1 MKLKTHTKL
10 SPNFLTLPENLRR
23 GQIVGDTSSQ
33 HFSQSTSSK
42 YVHCSALIVTDVGR
56 NMGGGLHL
64 PHGPK
69 LLARQ
74 LAKRRGIPRNSRC
87 KKEYGCPWDG
97 TVYEVSS
104 CPTRCLYWVTVMY
117 LPACKSSIA
126 RAQVHTRAYEI
137 QYCVPMNMRNQKLL
151 RTSCNNYSRSARSR
165 PMILSYFAHA
175 AVAAQITT
183 PFCLKLLRAFGFST
197 KELWRKSGV
206 VKFPKVNI

>member
-1 MKLKTHTKL
+1 MTNHPGMQCVANEQIVKLKSHTKL

-42 YVHCSALIVTDVGR
+42 YVHCSVFIVTDVGR

-117 LPACKSSIA
+117 LPACKSSISRA
-126 RAQVHTRAYEI
+126 LKSIRKRAQTVSI
-137 QYCVPMNMRNQKLL
+137 GF
-151 RTSCNNYSRSARSR
+151 RS
-165 PMILSYFAHA
+165 P
-175 AVAAQITT
+175 
-183 PFCLKLLRAFGFST
+183 
-197 KELWRKSGV
+197 
-206 VKFPKVNI
+206 VNR

>member
-1 MKLKTHTKL
+1 MSPCFFYGIDKHLLSSMRPIRKL
-10 SPNFLTLPENLRR
+10 SALAVPYTKCMREPISPPIRHGVLPGLKNLR
-23 GQIVGDTSSQ
+23 IFCKTCM
-33 HFSQSTSSK
+33 FSHSCKGWTGRQS
-42 YVHCSALIVTDVGR
+42 C
-56 NMGGGLHL
+56 
-64 PHGPK
+64 
-69 LLARQ
+69 
-74 LAKRRGIPRNSRC
+74 
-87 KKEYGCPWDG
+87 
-97 TVYEVSS
+97 
-104 CPTRCLYWVTVMY
+104 
-117 LPACKSSIA
+117 LPAAAGI
-126 RAQVHTRAYEI
+126 RTRQGHTRAYEI

>member
-1 MKLKTHTKL
+1 MVVVGEGNAPSVWGEICGKQMWDDMRHKQKKTLVANESADGKHGTCGMTNHPGMQCVANEQIVKLKSHTKL

-117 LPACKSSIA
+117 LPACKSSISRA
-126 RAQVHTRAYEI
+126 LKSIRKRAQTVSI
-137 QYCVPMNMRNQKLL
+137 GF
-151 RTSCNNYSRSARSR
+151 RS
-165 PMILSYFAHA
+165 P
-175 AVAAQITT
+175 
-183 PFCLKLLRAFGFST
+183 
-197 KELWRKSGV
+197 
-206 VKFPKVNI
+206 VNR